1 MTASGAARPGPR
13 APLGHRAGPRRRV
26 EDLELVDH
34 RFRVPLTHGWAYGHG
49 EPFDAAAAPG
59 LAREEVEL
67 FACVVTDVGPRAP
80 LPPGERPYLLYLQG
94 GPGMGAPR
102 PLSSSGWIAALAPH
116 YRIVLMD
123 QRGTGLSTP
132 LSAEALRRRG
142 GPEAQAAYLEHFRAD
157 SIVADAE
164 SIRLALTAGEPERRW
179 ATLGQSFGGFC
190 TLSYLSFAPESLL
203 HSWITAGLAPL
214 TVPPREVYRATF
226 QRMAERNA
234 EFYGWYPE
242 DVDAAARVAAHLE
255 REDVRLPTGERLT
268 PHRFQMA
275 GQLLGGTGRVHGL
288 HYLLES
294 AFAEGPGRLSE
305 GFLRDVSEIVSFAG
319 RPLYAL
325 MHEAIYC
332 DGPGV
337 ASGWAADAVRAERP
351 DYEAARPLMFTGEM
365 IHPWY
370 FEEDPAL
377 IPLAETA
384 RLLAEKDDWGRLY
397 DRGRLALNTVPVA
410 ASAYRHDVYVD
421 HDLAL
426 ATAASVAGLSAWT
439 SETHHHDAL
448 GQDPD
453 AVLGALGER
462 LVSLGALA
470 ESPIA
475 PREEPSQK
483 VPRPFG
489 PGRR

>member
-1 MTASGAARPGPR
+1 MPAGTPGRPVPRPLRHLPGA
-13 APLGHRAGPRRRV
+13 RRRV
-26 EDLELVDH
+26 GDLELADH
-34 RFRVPLTHGWAYGHG
+34 RFEVPLTHGWAYSHG
-49 EPFDAAAAPG
+49 EPFDALASPEA
-59 LAREEVEL
+59 ARERVEL
-67 FACVVTDVGPRAP
+67 FARVVTDLGPEART
-80 LPPGERPYLLYLQG
+80 PPEERPYLLYLQG

-102 PLSSSGWIAALAPH
+102 PLSSSGWIAALAGH

-132 LSAEALRRRG
+132 LSAERLSRRG

-164 SIRLALTAGEPERRW
+164 AIRVALTAGEREHRW

-203 HSWITAGLAPL
+203 HCWITAGLAPL
-214 TVPPREVYRATF
+214 TASPRQVYEATF

-242 DVDAAARVAAHLE
+242 DGETAARVARHLQL
-255 REDVRLPTGERLT
+255 REVALPTGERLT

-275 GQLLGGTGRVHGL
+275 GQLLGGAGRVHGL

-305 GFLRDVSEIVSFAG
+305 SFLREVGELAGFGG

-337 ASGWAADAVRAERP
+337 ASGWAADSVRAERP
-351 DYEAARPLMFTGEM
+351 DYDEERRPLMFTGEM

-370 FEEDPAL
+370 FAEDPAL
-377 IPLAETA
+377 VPLARTA
-384 RLLAEKDDWGRLY
+384 ELLAGKDDWGRLY
-397 DRGRLALNTVPVA
+397 DVERLRRNTVPVA

-426 ATAASVAGLSAWT
+426 ATAGLVPNLSAWT
-439 SETHHHDAL
+439 SESHHHDAL
-448 GQDPD
+448 AQDTD
-453 AVLGALGER
+453 VVLGALGER
-462 LVSLGALA
+462 LVDLGAL
-470 ESPIA
+470 ERSPIS
-475 PREEPSQK
+475 PSENAD
-483 VPRPFG
+483 
-489 PGRR
+489 